1 MARRN
6 QQALDF
12 RVAPLPTLPVTLAPR
27 ETSPKRPR
35 VTTGTATAQPTL
47 PPNRRPRTAARWR
60 APALKSTQS
69 YIFRGLHP
77 LYTRH
82 VMEERHDKITIK
94 CTQDGCSFE
103 KVIDRTLHGTN
114 NYKTHYR
121 KHHTGIPISES
132 EEKELLRQRATKAGT
147 QPTLLEMP
155 VSHQTYNERY
165 RVLLLKFI
173 IKNNLSFRIVNQLET
188 RKLFSFLSPVT
199 KQISR
204 RILIRDLKI

>member
-6 QQALDF
+6 QQVLDF

-35 VTTGTATAQPTL
+35 ATTSTATAQPTL

-69 YIFRGLHP
+69 YIFRGLYP

-82 VMEERHDKITIK
+82 IIEERYNKITIK
-94 CTQDGCSFE
+94 YIQDGYNFE
-103 KVIDRTLHGTN
+103 KVINHTFYRTN

-121 KHHTGIPISES
+121 KYYIGIPTSKL
-132 EEKELLRQRATKAGT
+132 EEKEFLR
-147 QPTLLEMP
+147 
-155 VSHQTYNERY
+155 
-165 RVLLLKFI
+165 
-173 IKNNLSFRIVNQLET
+173 
-188 RKLFSFLSPVT
+188 
-199 KQISR
+199 
-204 RILIRDLKI
+204 

>member
-35 VTTGTATAQPTL
+35 ATTGTATAQPTL
-47 PPNRRPRTAARWR
+47 LPNRRPRTAARWR

-69 YIFRGLHP
+69 YIFRGLYP

-82 VMEERHDKITIK
+82 VMEERYNKITIK
-94 CTQDGCSFE
+94 CIQDGYSFE
-103 KVIDRTLHGTN
+103 KVIDRTFHGTN

-121 KHHTGIPISES
+121 KYYTGIPTSES
-132 EEKELLRQRATKAGT
+132 EEKELLR
-147 QPTLLEMP
+147 
-155 VSHQTYNERY
+155 
-165 RVLLLKFI
+165 
-173 IKNNLSFRIVNQLET
+173 
-188 RKLFSFLSPVT
+188 
-199 KQISR
+199 
-204 RILIRDLKI
+204 